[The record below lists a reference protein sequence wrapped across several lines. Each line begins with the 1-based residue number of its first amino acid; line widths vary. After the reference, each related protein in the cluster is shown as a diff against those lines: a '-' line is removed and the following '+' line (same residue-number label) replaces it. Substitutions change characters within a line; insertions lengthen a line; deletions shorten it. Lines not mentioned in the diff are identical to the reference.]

1 MSFINDGI
9 MNHNFILLLLLGPI
23 LAQKQLP
30 NLGPILAQ
38 KQLPNLGPRPILSGA
53 AGSAGGSGGAGGGGA
68 GGDTNLQ
75 HRPKCPQWS
84 LKELVLISPLIVEA
98 SVVSHGD
105 IDPKTDT
112 FQVTFKVKKVYKT
125 DQGTV

>member
-1 MSFINDGI
+1 M
-9 MNHNFILLLLLGPI
+9 
-23 LAQKQLP
+23 
-30 NLGPILAQ
+30 GPILAQ

-53 AGSAGGSGGAGGGGA
+53 AGRWGAGGGGA
-68 GGDTNLQ
+68 SGDTILQ

-84 LKELVLISPLIVEA
+84 LKELVQISPLIVEA
-98 SVVSHGD
+98 TVVSHGD

-125 DQGTV
+125 DQGTVWLFDF

>member
-1 MSFINDGI
+1 VSFINDGI

-30 NLGPILAQ
+30 NLGP
-38 KQLPNLGPRPILSGA
+38 RPILSGG
-53 AGSAGGSGGAGGGGA
+53 AGSAGGSGVAGGGA
-68 GGDTNLQ
+68 GGDTILQ
-75 HRPKCPQWS
+75 HRPSVPNVPSVPKCPQWS
-84 LKELVLISPLIVEA
+84 LKELVQISPLIVEA

>member
-1 MSFINDGI
+1 
-9 MNHNFILLLLLGPI
+9 LGPI

-53 AGSAGGSGGAGGGGA
+53 TGPSGSGGAGGGA
-68 GGDTNLQ
+68 SGDTILQ
-75 HRPKCPQWS
+75 HRHKCPQWS
-84 LKELVLISPLIVEA
+84 LKELVQISPLIVEA
-98 SVVSHGD
+98 TVVSHGD

-125 DQGTV
+125 DQGTVWLFDF

>member
-1 MSFINDGI
+1 

-30 NLGPILAQ
+30 NLGP
-38 KQLPNLGPRPILSGA
+38 RPILSGG
-53 AGSAGGSGGAGGGGA
+53 AGSAGGSGVAGGGA
-68 GGDTNLQ
+68 GGDTILQ
-75 HRPKCPQWS
+75 HRPSVPNVPSVPKCPQWS
-84 LKELVLISPLIVEA
+84 LKELVQISPLIVEA